1 MALGNAGVSEA
12 FTLHGDKLP
21 LVALRAQGEL
31 EDTVDAVGAH
41 LAVGDRGRDR
51 GLASAASGAHYELA
65 DALLGVCPPLRVL
78 RGEALVV
85 VLVAGEDHV
94 GVRLIE
100 RLPQLLHPPGS
111 GAMFLP
117 GAEAWMVHISEGAPR
132 LVVGSEVLLEP
143 PRLGGTR
150 ATADLLAVAVEGY
163 HVPGPELVGVVSSLG
178 VACGLTEVLKVA
190 SGPFGVVLVVAG
202 DGLGAPLEPSPR
214 RLVAFLEVRGRA
226 PRLGP
231 IPQDQARPIYALDH

>member
-1 MALGNAGVSEA
+1 
-12 FTLHGDKLP
+12 
-21 LVALRAQGEL
+21 
-31 EDTVDAVGAH
+31 
-41 LAVGDRGRDR
+41 
-51 GLASAASGAHYELA
+51 
-65 DALLGVCPPLRVL
+65 
-78 RGEALVV
+78 
-85 VLVAGEDHV
+85 
-94 GVRLIE
+94 
-100 RLPQLLHPPGS
+100 
-111 GAMFLP
+111 MFLP

-132 LVVGSEVLLEP
+132 ILVGGEVLLEP

-214 RLVAFLEVRGRA
+214 RPVAFLEVRGRA
-226 PRLGP
+226 PRVGLIAQGK
-231 IPQDQARPIYALDH
+231 DRPIYALDQLCGSLVAFGAAAGDVARRDDLLRGGGRFRIAAHGDEEDCDGGHDDSRGGPPPPSGSYTSDQLTVSHEDKVSEEFVDG